1 MKHAAFLVDVPDGT
15 FPKESVFIDCAKAV
29 DYAATHHGSVS
40 PLVQARHMQALQVK
54 IDAVKK
60 LAESG
65 PAPMIDGVIL
75 AARDEEW
82 RKALKGILA

>member
-1 MKHAAFLVDVPDGT
+1 
-15 FPKESVFIDCAKAV
+15 
-29 DYAATHHGSVS
+29 
-40 PLVQARHMQALQVK
+40 MQALQVK